1 MKRLILLF
9 FFIASILSAQVI
21 KEAWR
26 LDNTTATNLSPIKQW
41 DILPF
46 GNQLG
51 NLGATGTRWN
61 FLYADTTI
69 TNHLSNTTWTLNSV
83 GVTTT
88 GTQINYLNG
97 ATGTTGTTT
106 TNLVFSTSPVLVTP
120 TLGVASG
127 TSLALGGATL
137 GSNVFSARGT
147 WQFGTG
153 TGSSATDSS
162 IVWSSNS
169 GSPLQ
174 TFYGTDGDAFSI
186 GINTSDEALFTG
198 ASGGYSFDGY
208 NKIVG
213 QLDVWQGSGVSLLL
227 GADNSATT
235 RTNATPKIGRIAVP
249 HYTNSE
255 EPVTIFHSNIQS
267 GNNEINFGGGSSLMN
282 AANYLRFMTGAAS
295 TTLIGTIRIE
305 IDNNGKTAFY
315 TGSGSSTTDSSLIFD
330 SNSGSP
336 RLSWYGTDGDAFSIG
351 INTSDEA
358 LFTGASGGY
367 SFDGAITSTSNTSTW
382 DSLTVRKEASTLA
395 DSLGVITLA
404 TGVAGWGEVMAGDN
418 QEWAHFRFT
427 SAGVVTLINNSA
439 NVGTTENDVDKL
451 NIYDAGAGVVI
462 QNNLGA
468 SIKVAININYF
479 VP

>member
-198 ASGGYSFDGY
+198 ASGGYSFDG
-208 NKIVG
+208 
-213 QLDVWQGSGVSLLL
+213 
-227 GADNSATT
+227 
-235 RTNATPKIGRIAVP
+235 
-249 HYTNSE
+249 
-255 EPVTIFHSNIQS
+255 
-267 GNNEINFGGGSSLMN
+267 
-282 AANYLRFMTGAAS
+282 
-295 TTLIGTIRIE
+295 
-305 IDNNGKTAFY
+305 
-315 TGSGSSTTDSSLIFD
+315 
-330 SNSGSP
+330 
-336 RLSWYGTDGDAFSIG
+336 
-351 INTSDEA
+351 
-358 LFTGASGGY
+358 
-367 SFDGAITSTSNTSTW
+367 AITSTSNTSTW